1 MPAPGG
7 SADKFGNRYETL
19 WSIDQLLRIVEGRA
33 LRLTLEPL
41 EAEKSRGIEFVVGLE
56 GAAEEYWSVKRQTA
70 KASGWTLAL
79 VAERDD
85 RGRSVL
91 SDLLA
96 HVERADSNAA
106 VFASTLA
113 APEVDELRTY
123 ARTPEILKSRLA
135 LSQNLG
141 SKFREYIL
149 PLCNGDEER
158 ARSFLLRVRTHS
170 ADEAQLKDRVNFAIR
185 KIFYSLDGTE
195 LDVDGVRASLSELL
209 LANISGEIDRRT
221 ILTSLAS
228 RQVGL
233 REWSQD
239 KSVRDRIE
247 HICERYVDPLRSE
260 FINGK
265 LLLLSGSDQLQTTGL
280 DPAKRLLVVAGA
292 GGGKSST
299 LAAFVQQLR
308 SLHVPVLAL
317 RFDRLSESIL
327 TTKELGRTMLLPESP
342 ALTLAGVAVG
352 HPSVLVI
359 DQLDAVSSVSG
370 RKTEIWSLFEELQA
384 EVGRLSNMSL
394 VVGCREFDLE
404 NDYRIRKMKTGSW
417 QFEVIKLG
425 DLSPDQVDSSLS
437 EAGTDPSLVQSSLKP
452 ILSTPLHLSLFLRLP
467 ADIRVAVHN
476 RDELFNSFWIEC
488 ERRVNERLNRK
499 SAWTAVI
506 DTLANWLSEE
516 QELSAPSHVLDDFS
530 QDAAA
535 MASEHFLLLSE
546 SRYSFVHE
554 SLFDYAFARRFSG
567 RGRSLLDLLVNDDQQ
582 LFRRAQVRQILT
594 FLRANDRTRY
604 VRELTAVLTNPKV
617 RFHIKRLVFQW
628 LSSVPD
634 PAVDEWQALKGIF
647 PTDPVLNQEFVPMTA
662 GKVSWF
668 DVLDEEGF
676 FDSVLRAGEE
686 TSASEVIS
694 LFAFPQILETRS
706 NRVAELIR
714 QHQRP
719 GEPWR
724 WYIWHIYRGG
734 AVFHSR
740 EMFDLFLSHID
751 DGTLDGARP
760 GVAVNDGWWSL
771 LYLMS
776 QKKPDLAC
784 EAIAHWFERRI
795 KVWRSTQQAS
805 SQLEQDG
812 AAWRSLRDE
821 MERGGQHLDVISRAC
836 AAPDVYASLMLPQVA
851 ALAAEMAKDCPSRL
865 KIDPLWGMRIL
876 SDSHFQIHDA
886 IFEGLANCLEALAK
900 TDSIKLDQLLK
911 ALEKSPCES
920 IAFLIVRAWTAAPE
934 IYADRIADY
943 LVSDPRRLKIGYSAA
958 GSGSFENHISI
969 QALRAASP
977 TCTSEHMQALEQAI
991 LTLADDWE
999 AKHPRLRGRRQME
1012 LLEALRS
1019 SRLSAPTRASLREL
1033 KRKFPAFQHEEPV
1046 GMRGG
1051 AVGPPISDDAQNKMS
1066 DEQWLGAMRKYSG
1079 VDFRNAPDIS
1089 SAGGEHQLA
1098 ISLMSHAKAEPARF
1112 AGLAN
1117 KMPDEFSVSY
1127 FEAIL
1132 NGIAASLDTQAPL
1145 VNQNLKATPDQLAAL
1160 VRRAHSLPEHP
1171 CGRAIAWL
1179 FEKGSIVD
1187 WDATALDVLSWHAIN
1202 DPQPTKEEPRTKTA
1216 EEEFDTAFGKKSYKP
1231 DPHSRGINSARGG
1244 AADAI
1249 GRLLFDKPHLFGRLE
1264 PCVVSVAHD
1273 PSVAVRS
1280 CAIFTLLATLNIDC
1294 RKAIALFKACVADD
1308 PVLLGTPHV
1317 RPFIHYASHR
1327 DRHSIWPV
1335 IETMLKSDEA
1345 DVVKNAA
1352 LEVCLLG
1359 LDFDDWAEK
1368 VQLVE
1373 QGSIPMR
1380 EAAAMIYAANVGH
1393 RTVGPMCCRKLK
1405 PFFVD
1410 SEVSVRT
1417 QAALAFNHISTL
1429 DTDSQADLL
1438 SGFLSSNPGAAA
1450 MEVVVYALENSN
1462 VQLPDLVCQ
1471 LGEKCIETYVN
1482 GTDEAS
1488 AKSNL
1493 TVMGLSKIILRLY
1506 AHTKQRTIRL
1516 RCLKIIDDMERYHF
1530 PGVTEELRRIER

>member
-1 MPAPGG
+1 MPGPGG
-7 SADKFGNRYETL
+7 SADKFGNHYETL

-56 GAAEEYWSVKRQTA
+56 GAGEEYWSVKRQTA

-79 VAERDD
+79 LAERDD
-85 RGRSVL
+85 RGRSIL
-91 SDLLA
+91 SDLFA

-113 APEVDELRTY
+113 APDLDELRTY
-123 ARTPEILKSRLA
+123 AGTPEILKSRLA
-135 LSQNLG
+135 LSQNLA
-141 SKFREYIL
+141 SKFREYLL
-149 PLCNGDEER
+149 PLCKGDEER
-158 ARSFLLRVRTHS
+158 ARSFLLRVRTHT

-185 KIFYSLDGTE
+185 KIFYSIDGTE
-195 LDVDGVRASLSELL
+195 LDVDGVRAHLSELL

-247 HICERYVDPLRSE
+247 YICDRYVDPLRSE

-327 TTKELGRTMLLPESP
+327 TTKELGRSMLLPESP
-342 ALTLAGVAVG
+342 ALTLAGMAVG
-352 HPSVLVI
+352 SPCVLVI

-370 RKTEIWSLFEELQA
+370 RKTEMWSLFEELHA

-404 NDYRIRKMKTGSW
+404 NDYRIRKMKTGSC

-425 DLSPDQVDSSLS
+425 DLSPDQVESSLR
-437 EAGTDPSLVQSSLKP
+437 EAGTDPGLVQSSLKP
-452 ILSTPLHLSLFLRLP
+452 ILSIPLHLSLFLRLP
-467 ADIRVAVHN
+467 ADVRVAVHN

-488 ERRVNERLNRK
+488 ERRVNRRLNRK

-516 QELSAPSHVLDDFS
+516 QEMSAPFHVLDDLS

-546 SRYSFVHE
+546 NRYSFVHE
-554 SLFDYAFARRFSG
+554 SLFDYSFARRFSAKG
-567 RGRSLLDLLVNDDQQ
+567 KSLLDLLVNDDQQ

-594 FLRANDRTRY
+594 FLRAQDRTRY
-604 VRELTAVLTNPKV
+604 LRELKAVLKNPKV

-628 LSSVPD
+628 LSSLPD
-634 PAVDEWQALKGIF
+634 PAIDEWQVLKGIF
-647 PTDPVLNQEFVPMTA
+647 SADPVLKQEFVPMTA
-662 GKVSWF
+662 GKVRWF

-676 FDSVLRAGEE
+676 FESVLRAGEE
-686 TSASEVIS
+686 APVNEVIS
-694 LFAFPQILETRS
+694 LFAFPQILESRS
-706 NRVAELIR
+706 RRVAELIR

-724 WYIWHIYRGG
+724 WYLWHIYRAG

-776 QKKPDLAC
+776 HKKPDLAC
-784 EAIAHWFERRI
+784 EAIAHWFDRRV
-795 KVWRSTQQAS
+795 KVWRSGQQAS
-805 SQLEQDG
+805 SQPEQD
-812 AAWRSLRDE
+812 AAVWRSLRDE
-821 MERGGQHLDVISRAC
+821 LARGGQHLDDISRAC
-836 AAPDVYASLMLPQVA
+836 AAPDVYARLMLPQVA
-851 ALAAEMAKDCPSRL
+851 ALIAEMAKDYPNRL
-865 KIDPLWGMRIL
+865 KIDPLWGLRIF
-876 SDSHFQIHDA
+876 SDSQFQIHDA
-886 IFEGLANCLEALAK
+886 IFEGLAKCLEVLAI
-900 TDSIKLDQLLK
+900 TDSIKLDELLK
-911 ALEKSPCES
+911 PLEDSGCDS
-920 IAFLIVRAWTAAPE
+920 IAFLILRAWTAAPE

-943 LVSDPRRLKIGYSAA
+943 LVSDPRRLKVGYSAA
-958 GSGSFENHISI
+958 GSGSFENHISV

-977 TCTSEHMQALEQAI
+977 TCTSEHMRALEQAI
-991 LTLADDWE
+991 LTLADDGE
-999 AKHPRLRGRRQME
+999 AKHPQLRGRRQME
-1012 LLEALRS
+1012 LLDALS
-1019 SRLSAPTRASLREL
+1019 GSRLSASVRVTLREL
-1033 KRKFPAFQHEEPV
+1033 KRKFPTLQHEDPV

-1051 AVGPPISDDAQNKMS
+1051 LVGPPISDDAQNKMS
-1066 DEQWLGAMRKYSG
+1066 DEHWLSAMRKYSG
-1079 VDFRNAPDIS
+1079 VHFRNAPDIS

-1098 ISLMSHAKAEPARF
+1098 ISLMSRAQAEPARF
-1112 AGLAN
+1112 AALAN
-1117 KMPDEFSVSY
+1117 KMPDDFPASY
-1127 FEAIL
+1127 FDAIL
-1132 NGIAASLDTQAPL
+1132 NGIAASLDTQ
-1145 VNQNLKATPDQLAAL
+1145 TPSVKQHHKITPEQLAAL
-1160 VRRAHSLPEHP
+1160 VRRVHSLPEHP

-1179 FEKGSIVD
+1179 FEKGSAVD
-1187 WDATALDVLSWHAIN
+1187 WDLPALDVLVWHAVN
-1202 DPQPTKEEPRTKTA
+1202 DPQPTKDEPRKEA
-1216 EEEFDTAFGKKSYKP
+1216 VEEEFDTAFGKKSYKP

-1244 AADAI
+1244 AAEAI
-1249 GRLLFDKPHLFGRLE
+1249 GRLLLDKPHLIGRLE

-1273 PSVAVRS
+1273 SSVAVKS
-1280 CAIFTLLATLNIDC
+1280 CAVLALLATLNIDC
-1294 RKAIALFKACVADD
+1294 RKAIALFKDCIADD
-1308 PVLLGTPHV
+1308 PILLGTPHV
-1317 RPFIHYASHR
+1317 RPFIHYAAHR

-1335 IETMLKSDEA
+1335 IESMLKSDEA

-1359 LDFDDWAEK
+1359 LDFDDWAER

-1373 QGSIPMR
+1373 RGSIPMR
-1380 EAAAMIYAANVGH
+1380 EAAAMIYAANVAH
-1393 RTVGPMCCRKLK
+1393 HAVGPMCCRKLK

-1417 QAALAFNHISTL
+1417 QAALAFNHIATL
-1429 DTDSQADLL
+1429 DTTSQADLL
-1438 SGFLSSNPGAAA
+1438 SGFLNSNPGAAA

-1462 VQLPDLVCQ
+1462 VQLPDLVCR
-1471 LGEKCIETYVN
+1471 LGEKCIETHLS

-1506 AHTKQRTIRL
+1506 AHTKERTIRL
-1516 RCLKIIDDMERYHF
+1516 RCLNIIDDMERHHF
-1530 PGVTEELRRIER
+1530 PGITEELQRIER